1 MKEFPDIRISVVIP
15 AYNRAH
21 TITKTIQSALS
32 QTYPVSEIIV
42 VDDAS
47 SDNTEQVVKA
57 IDDDRIR
64 YCCLEKNKGA
74 SGARNHG
81 VAQARYETIAFLDSD
96 DTWRPE
102 KMEKQIAYLESHKQ
116 CRFVYCAFV
125 RHYSSWDQIIPDME
139 SGRKLE
145 GDILSDLLIDNT
157 VSTQTIVIQKD
168 LFEEVGGFDESLRRL
183 QDWDLAI
190 KCSKLGFIGFVPEVL
205 VDAPLLDDALTS
217 NMDAYFESRCKMM
230 QKYRQEYLATDTFNI
245 AAASILELAQKFN
258 MLESVQEMLLQYIS
272 S

>member
-1 MKEFPDIRISVVIP
+1 MKISVVIP

-21 TITKTIQSALS
+21 TIVKAIKSIQDQS
-32 QTYPVSEIIV
+32 YPVDEIIV

-47 SDNTEQVVKA
+47 SDDIANVVGS
-57 IDDDRIR
+57 IGDERIR
-64 YCCLEKNKGA
+64 FFSLKQNKGA
-74 SGARNHG
+74 SGARNYG
-81 VAQARYETIAFLDSD
+81 VSQACNELIAFLDSD
-96 DTWRPE
+96 DTWRPD
-102 KMEKQIAYLESHKQ
+102 KLKKQIAYLESHKP

-125 RHYSSWDQIIPDME
+125 RHYPSMDQIIPDIE

-145 GDILSDLLIDNT
+145 GDMLSELLYDNT
-157 VSTQTIVIQKD
+157 VSTQTIVMRKD
-168 LFEEVGGFDESLRRL
+168 LFEEVGGFDESMRRL

-205 VDAPLLDDALTS
+205 VDAPLLGDALTS

-230 QKYRQEYLATDTFNI
+230 QKHRQDYLATDTFNI
-245 AAASILELAQKFN
+245 AVISILELAQKFN
-258 MLESVQEMLLQYIS
+258 MLEPVQRMLLQCIS

>member
-42 VDDAS
+42 VDDGS

-64 YCCLEKNKGA
+64 YFRLDKNRGA

-81 VAQARYETIAFLDSD
+81 VAQARYEMIAFLDSD
-96 DTWRPE
+96 DTWRPD
-102 KMEKQIAYLESHKQ
+102 KLEKQIAYLDSHKQ
-116 CRFVYCAFV
+116 CRIVYCALV
-125 RHYSSWDQIIPDME
+125 RHYPSWDQIIPDME

-145 GDILSDLLIDNT
+145 GDKMSDLLYDNT
-157 VSTQTIVIQKD
+157 VSTPTIVMQKD
-168 LFEEVGGFDESLRRL
+168 LFDEIGGFDESLRRL

-190 KCSKLGFIGFVPEVL
+190 KCYKLGFIGFVPEVL

-230 QKYRQEYLATDTFNI
+230 QKYRQDYLTTGTFNI
-245 AAASILELAQKFN
+245 AVTNILELAQKFN
-258 MLESVQEMLLQYIS
+258 MLDKVQAMLLRYIS